1 MSDDKME
8 KPATNTPQIPE
19 QPQAAK
25 KTRKKPP
32 LIDFNAL
39 DAHQQKT
46 MHSIANAGARIANAQ
61 QKVREAQLRAMKT
74 TLDEIFSDPDGADA
88 DFINVLFRG
97 LLDKASAPNAK
108 KIASHPLCPADLAER
123 HQPAA

>member
-1 MSDDKME
+1 MSEDKME
-8 KPATNTPQIPE
+8 KPAINMPQMPE
-19 QPQAAK
+19 QPQEAK
-25 KTRKKPP
+25 KKRKKPP

-108 KIASHPLCPADLAER
+108 KIASHPLCPANLAKGHR
-123 HQPAA
+123 PAA

>member
-1 MSDDKME
+1 ME

-19 QPQAAK
+19 QPQEPK
-25 KTRKKPP
+25 KKRKKPP

>member
-1 MSDDKME
+1 ME
-8 KPATNTPQIPE
+8 KPKNNTLQIPE

-25 KTRKKPP
+25 KKRKKPP

-74 TLDEIFSDPDGADA
+74 TLDEIFGDPDSADPH
-88 DFINVLFRG
+88 FIEVLFRG

-108 KIASHPLCPADLAER
+108 KIASHPLCPANLAER
-123 HQPAA
+123 HQSAA